1 LGTAPP
7 FIGRATPK
15 LGRAPGAIPPT
26 PFLRPNA
33 LIFVLNPRSYCRQR
47 GDQTSAGASV
57 MVNNL
62 EMLKIS

>member
-1 LGTAPP
+1 MVPP

-15 LGRAPGAIPPT
+15 LGRAPGAMPLT

-33 LIFVLNPRSYCRQR
+33 LISVFNPRNYCRR
-47 GDQTSAGASV
+47 RSDRVSAGASV
-57 MVNNL
+57 MVKNM